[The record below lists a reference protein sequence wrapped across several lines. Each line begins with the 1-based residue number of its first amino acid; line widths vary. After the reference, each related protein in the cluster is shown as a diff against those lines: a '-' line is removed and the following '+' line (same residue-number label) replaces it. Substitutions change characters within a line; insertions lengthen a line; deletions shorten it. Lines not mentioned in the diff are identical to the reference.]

1 MDLNY
6 LVKNIKDA
14 PQGLRLRQAE
24 VVVNNSPITTVDIK
38 IAGDTNILPS
48 VRYLSSYTP
57 TVGDIVF
64 VLSNGAD
71 LLILGD
77 LA

>member
-6 LVKNIKDA
+6 LVKNIKET

-24 VVVNNSPITTVDIK
+24 VVAHDSVAKNVDLK
-38 IAGDTNILPS
+38 IAGDSNILPK
-48 VRYLSSYTP
+48 VKYLKSYTV
-57 TVGDIVF
+57 TVGDVVF

-71 LLILGD
+71 LLVLGD